1 MSDFNFSDFK
11 SARKGMVKKG
21 NLKDADGDSA
31 EFVNHGLD
39 AIVQVKKTFAGVSDN
54 PQSYYHKHP
63 YHSFIFEVEKIKD
76 QDKHLPFHPKDA
88 EKDNFQPTPAKQVRE
103 GSGIRYWCA
112 LPRVPSDPTDE
123 EERLFEKC
131 LRVWAAIFQVQ
142 SALVDLGDVQD
153 VTDEDGAPLEGRLIG
168 MKYKPREYEFEDKKT
183 GEKKH
188 GVTIDV
194 YPYAVDQDT
203 LEKVPLRGAHDV
215 AEYLV
220 TQHNAGAVPAE
231 DVAEM
236 LDYLI
241 DIQEI
246 TEEEGADYMGSLDT

>member
-1 MSDFNFSDFK
+1 MGFNFKDYKK
-11 SARKGMVKKG
+11 SRKEMVQKG
-21 NLKDADGDSA
+21 NLRDVDGDSA

-39 AIVQVKKTFAGVSDN
+39 AIVEVKKTFAGVSDN

-63 YHSFIFEVEKIKD
+63 YHSFIFEVVEIKD
-76 QDKHLPFHPKDA
+76 QDNHLPFHPKDA
-88 EKDNFQPTPAKQVRE
+88 QKDDFQPTPAKQVRE
-103 GSGIRYWCA
+103 GSGIRYWTA
-112 LPRVPSDPTDE
+112 LPRVPDDPTDE

-183 GEKKH
+183 SEKKH

-203 LEKVPLRGAHDV
+203 LEKVPLRGAHDI
-215 AEYLV
+215 AQYLV
-220 TQHNAGAVPAE
+220 DQHNAGDTDVE
-231 DVAEM
+231 SVAEM
-236 LDYLI
+236 LDYLQE
-241 DIQEI
+241 IQEI
-246 TEEEGADYMGSLDT
+246 TEEEAEGYVEQLDV